1 MASQS
6 ADEVALGGRQDM
18 ESTALTFNLN
28 EEPYSNPGAV
38 LRELAMDPLQTGGFG
53 GAAEGLASDGG

>member
-1 MASQS
+1 
-6 ADEVALGGRQDM
+6 M
-18 ESTALTFNLN
+18 ESTALTSNLN

>member
-1 MASQS
+1 
-6 ADEVALGGRQDM
+6 M

-38 LRELAMDPLQTGGFG
+38 LRKLSMDPYKQVILAARQKGFG
-53 GAAEGLASDGG
+53 RRVISSENRSNARSA